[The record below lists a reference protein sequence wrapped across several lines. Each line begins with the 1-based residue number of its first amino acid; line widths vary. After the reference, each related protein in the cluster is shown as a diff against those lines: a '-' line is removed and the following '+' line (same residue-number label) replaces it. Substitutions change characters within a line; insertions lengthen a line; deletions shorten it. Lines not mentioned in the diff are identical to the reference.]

1 MSYGEEVKIIILAG
15 TFLML
20 IVFVFIFLF
29 IIIYERK
36 RIAYRT
42 KLHEIEIEN
51 SRKMLEAVI
60 TTQENE
66 KEQFAA
72 ELHDSLS
79 QMLTSV
85 IMMVN
90 NIKDHV
96 QHKPEL
102 ADNYLNKSLTGLSSV
117 AQQSLQEARAIS
129 RKLMPIILND
139 FGLNEAIIDI
149 VTKINETSKT
159 ELKFLSTIQ
168 ENRYPNDIERAL
180 FRITQ
185 ELLNNTLKYAQAT
198 QVIINLSEEENN
210 LILTY
215 SDNGI
220 GFNMPERKGKGL
232 GLLSIE
238 SRVSAVQGAICMN
251 SELGKGFSVEIK
263 TPITPQNHDNK
274 N

>member
-96 QHKPEL
+96 EQKPEL

-159 ELKFLSTIQ
+159 DLKFLSTIQ

-210 LILTY
+210 MILTY

-220 GFNMPERKGKGL
+220 GFNMQERKG
-232 GLLSIE
+232 IE
-238 SRVSAVQGAICMN
+238 SRVSAVQGTICMN